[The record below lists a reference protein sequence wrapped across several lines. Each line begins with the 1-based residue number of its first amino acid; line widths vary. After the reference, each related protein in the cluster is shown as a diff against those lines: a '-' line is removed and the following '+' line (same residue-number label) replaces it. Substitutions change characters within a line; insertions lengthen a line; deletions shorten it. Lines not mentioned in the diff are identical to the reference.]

1 MALRSEQLV
10 SRRQWWN
17 RTLLVAAMVIVVATL
32 WYSNSI
38 ADRIRQE
45 EQSRVR
51 VWSEAIRQR
60 AELVRYT
67 QALFEELSAEERE
80 KADRLAD
87 AYRLV
92 DNPPEGMDL
101 TFITEFLWANK
112 TIPVLIVD
120 NEGNELYAVNIA
132 SGVDRDSLRAAMKA
146 SHAPIVFQEV
156 GHSVYWSESTRFNEL
171 KSTMQELIN
180 SFISETV
187 MNSASVPVVLMNEN
201 RENLLRYQ
209 GVDSADVAEP
219 GRLQKLLADM
229 ESTNDPI
236 AIELPDGL
244 HYIYFADSA
253 VLTQLQYFPFV
264 QLTLIAVFLLTA
276 YMIFSSFRRSE
287 QDQIWVGMAKET
299 AHQLGT
305 PLSSLMA
312 WTGLLEGIDDVP
324 RDYLVEMN
332 RDIERL
338 NVVVDRF
345 SKIGSKPELKPQVV
359 ADIIESTVTY
369 MRPRISSKIELTF
382 DVEAGA
388 RGLQAPLSPSLFSWV
403 LENLIRNAVDAMD
416 GSGSI
421 ALQLRLKAGGGLSL
435 LVRDTGKGIPKARW
449 KEVFAPGYT
458 TKSRGWGLGLSL
470 VKRIMEDYHGGKI
483 AVLDS
488 QVGVGSTF
496 EVEFLDEEMKVR

>member
-17 RTLLVAAMVIVVATL
+17 RALLVAAMVIVVATL
-32 WYSNSI
+32 WYANSI

-67 QALFEELSAEERE
+67 QALFEELSQEERE

-92 DNPPEGMDL
+92 DNPPDGMDL
-101 TFITEFLWANK
+101 TFVTEFLWANK

-120 NEGNELYAVNIA
+120 DEGKELYAVNIA
-132 SGVDRDSLRAAMKA
+132 SDVNRDSLRMAMES

-156 GHSVYWSESTRFNEL
+156 GHRVYWSQSTRFNEL
-171 KSTMQELIN
+171 KSTMQDLIN

-187 MNSASVPVVLMNEN
+187 MNSASVPVVLMDEA
-201 RENLLRYQ
+201 REKVLRHQ
-209 GVDSADVAEP
+209 GVDSADIDDPV
-219 GRLQKLLADM
+219 RLQRLLTEM
-229 ESTNDPI
+229 QSSNPPL
-236 AIELPDGL
+236 AIQLPDGL

-264 QLTLIAVFLLTA
+264 QLTLIAVFLMTA

-287 QDQIWVGMAKET
+287 QDQVWVGMAKET

-312 WTGLLEGIDDVP
+312 WTGLLEAIDDVP
-324 RDYLVEMN
+324 REYLVEMN
-332 RDIERL
+332 RDIDRL

-345 SKIGSKPELKPQVV
+345 SKIGSRPELTLQPIALLVEQTV
-359 ADIIESTVTY
+359 AY
-369 MRPRISSKIELTF
+369 MRPRVSAKVDLSF
-382 DVEAGA
+382 DCSPEMRNTRVK
-388 RGLQAPLSPSLFSWV
+388 LSPSLFSWV

-416 GSGSI
+416 GSGQIRMTLAPDSSTTGI
-421 ALQLRLKAGGGLSL
+421 QLLIS
-435 LVRDTGKGIPKARW
+435 DTGKGIPKARW
-449 KEVFAPGYT
+449 KDVFSPGYT
-458 TKSRGWGLGLSL
+458 TKTRGWGLGLSL
-470 VKRIMEDYHGGKI
+470 VKRIVEEYHGGKI
-483 AVLDS
+483 AVLES
-488 QVGVGSTF
+488 RLGQGTTF
-496 EVEFLDEEMKVR
+496 EIDFQRTAG

>member
-17 RTLLVAAMVIVVATL
+17 RALLVAAMVIVVATL
-32 WYSNSI
+32 WYSNGI

-45 EQSRVR
+45 EQARVR

-67 QALFEELSAEERE
+67 QVLFEELSAEERE

-120 NEGNELYAVNIA
+120 DEGRELYAVNIA
-132 SGVDRDSLRAAMKA
+132 QGVDRDSLRAAMKA
-146 SHAPIVFQEV
+146 AHAPIVFQEV

-187 MNSASVPVVLMNEN
+187 MNSASVPVVLLNEN
-201 RENLLRYQ
+201 RDQVLRHQ
-209 GVDSADVAEP
+209 GVDTADVTAP
-219 GRLQKLLADM
+219 DRLQQLLADM
-229 ESTNDPI
+229 ESANDPI

-244 HYIYFADSA
+244 HYIYYADSA

-388 RGLQAPLSPSLFSWV
+388 RDLQAPLSPSLFSWV

-421 ALQLRLKAGGGLSL
+421 ALQLCQREGDGFELY
-435 LVRDTGKGIPKARW
+435 VRDTGKGIPKSRW
-449 KEVFAPGYT
+449 REVFAPGYT
-458 TKSRGWGLGLSL
+458 TKTRGWGLGLSL
-470 VKRIMEDYHGGKI
+470 VKRIIEEYHGGKI
-483 AVLDS
+483 SVFDS
-488 QVGVGSTF
+488 K
-496 EVEFLDEEMKVR
+496 LDEGTSFLILFN

>member
-146 SHAPIVFQEV
+146 S
-156 GHSVYWSESTRFNEL
+156 L
-171 KSTMQELIN
+171 K
-180 SFISETV
+180 
-187 MNSASVPVVLMNEN
+187 
-201 RENLLRYQ
+201 
-209 GVDSADVAEP
+209 G
-219 GRLQKLLADM
+219 
-229 ESTNDPI
+229 
-236 AIELPDGL
+236 
-244 HYIYFADSA
+244 
-253 VLTQLQYFPFV
+253 
-264 QLTLIAVFLLTA
+264 
-276 YMIFSSFRRSE
+276 
-287 QDQIWVGMAKET
+287 
-299 AHQLGT
+299 
-305 PLSSLMA
+305 
-312 WTGLLEGIDDVP
+312 
-324 RDYLVEMN
+324 
-332 RDIERL
+332 
-338 NVVVDRF
+338 
-345 SKIGSKPELKPQVV
+345 
-359 ADIIESTVTY
+359 
-369 MRPRISSKIELTF
+369 
-382 DVEAGA
+382 
-388 RGLQAPLSPSLFSWV
+388 
-403 LENLIRNAVDAMD
+403 
-416 GSGSI
+416 
-421 ALQLRLKAGGGLSL
+421 
-435 LVRDTGKGIPKARW
+435 
-449 KEVFAPGYT
+449 
-458 TKSRGWGLGLSL
+458 
-470 VKRIMEDYHGGKI
+470 
-483 AVLDS
+483 
-488 QVGVGSTF
+488 
-496 EVEFLDEEMKVR
+496 